1 MTLETLLSQH
11 IPNIS
16 SNVPD
21 ILKVVE
27 EWILVNRVEE
37 KTFPFVMESG
47 AYRVCREEQCRTY
60 LEKLK

>member
-1 MTLETLLSQH
+1 MTLETLLNQH
-11 IPNIS
+11 IPTLS
-16 SNVPD
+16 STIPD

-37 KTFPFVMESG
+37 KKVMTAHNG
-47 AYRVCREEQCRTY
+47 GYNVCREEQARKY